1 MRQIQRHHETY
12 FQLSGAFGIVE
23 GRTSERD
30 TRGNLRNVSLGNSMS
45 TTPALATLG
54 LLEQVFFL
62 VVGCETA
69 AENWHQPK
77 TSSHRGNRKRASK
90 KRR

>member
-1 MRQIQRHHETY
+1 MPAATINNDDRLKHGRPRALTFQMRQIQRHRETY

-30 TRGNLRNVSLGNSMS
+30 TPGNLRNVSLGNSMS

-54 LLEQVFFL
+54 YSWTVGAGFSFL
-62 VVGCETA
+62 
-69 AENWHQPK
+69 
-77 TSSHRGNRKRASK
+77 
-90 KRR
+90 